1 MLSPKDRSLLLEA
14 LRPPTGYRLDVAV
27 CTTYSLDL
35 MALLVAPLAFT
46 FFDWEGENGEPTR
59 DPNALLEAIRRNVD
73 RIHLFCQAGQI
84 AIPGTYKPLFSYLEG
99 AVHEVRPSG
108 PGGVFHPKVWVLRY
122 VGAGAPA
129 QYRLLCASRNLTFDR
144 SWDTLLML
152 EGTAGRKHQRHNE
165 PLARFLQFLPQ
176 LAVRGLDGAVTDLI
190 RTLAEEIGRVEFERP
205 PHVDELRFW
214 ALGLPGDE
222 DRWPFPVQAERGLVI
237 SPFLGA
243 NTVARLNVSTEQTLV
258 SRVDTLSVLNAEQLA
273 GYEVLALSD
282 GADLDTEDH
291 NGEENVPDFETTL
304 SGLHAK
310 LFAFDVAG
318 QGRVWTGS
326 ANATGAAFRRN
337 VEFLVEMRGPSRHMG
352 VEAILRQP
360 QKGVNVLRDLLQPYI
375 PQEGDEADPRQQAVD
390 QALFALRQFVVD
402 QGFAVTVTSS
412 DEDRFDL
419 EVVPTCEVPA
429 PEGEFELEGWPL
441 TLRQETDARTLDSDT
456 GMSLHYPGLSFE
468 ALTTFFAFEGK
479 VTVEGRTGTCR
490 FVLNLPGTGYP
501 DNRRQRLLQFLLR
514 DRDQVMRYLLLLL
527 AEDGTLSVAD
537 LTGAASLGSGWDGTG
552 FHADI
557 PMLESLVRALER
569 NPEKLDQVA
578 RFVNELQGTEEGRA
592 LLPEDFDLIW
602 EPLWVAR
609 EALRQHAG

>member
-14 LRPPTGYRLDVAV
+14 LRPPTGYRLEVAV

-84 AIPGTYKPLFSYLEG
+84 AIPGAYKPLFSYLES
-99 AVHEVRPSG
+99 AVHEVRP
-108 PGGVFHPKVWVLRY
+108 PRLGGVFHPKVWVLRY
-122 VGAGAPA
+122 ASAGAPPH
-129 QYRLLCASRNLTFDR
+129 YRLLCASRNLTFDR

-152 EGTAGRKHQRHNE
+152 EGVAGRKLQRHNE
-165 PLARFLQFLPQ
+165 PLTKFLQALPQ
-176 LAVRGLDGAVTDLI
+176 LVVQGLDGTVTSAI
-190 RTLAEEIGRVEFERP
+190 RELAEEIGRVEFERP

-214 ALGLPGDE
+214 PLGLPGQE
-222 DRWPFPVQAERGLVI
+222 DRWPFPAQADRGLVI
-237 SPFLGA
+237 APFLGA
-243 NTVARLNVSTEQTLV
+243 NTLARLKVSAEQTLV
-258 SRVDTLSVLNAEQLA
+258 SRVDSLSMLNDQQLA
-273 GYEVLALSD
+273 GYEGLALSD
-282 GADLDTEDH
+282 GADLEAEDH
-291 NGEENVPDFETTL
+291 NGEENGTDFETTL

-326 ANATGAAFRRN
+326 ANATGAAFHHN
-337 VEFLVEMRGPSRHMG
+337 VEFLVEMRGPSRRMG
-352 VEAILRQP
+352 VEAILSP
-360 QKGVNVLRDLLQPYI
+360 SQKGLNVLRDLLQPYV
-375 PQEGDEADPRQQAVD
+375 PQEGDEADPRQQAID
-390 QALFALRQFVVD
+390 QTLFALRQYVVD
-402 QGFAVTVTSS
+402 QGFSVTVTPS

-419 EVVPTCEVPA
+419 EVAPTREAAVLKA
-429 PEGEFELEGWPL
+429 EFELQCWPL
-441 TLRQETDARTLDSDT
+441 TLRQEADARSLDP
-456 GMSLHYPGLSFE
+456 GNMSLHYPGLSFE
-468 ALTTFFAFEGK
+468 ALTTFFAFEGR
-479 VTVEGRTGTCR
+479 VTIEGRTGTCR

-501 DNRRQRLLQFLLR
+501 ENRRQRLLQFLLR

-537 LTGAASLGSGWDGTG
+537 LTGAGSQGNGWDGLG

-578 RFVNELQGTEEGRA
+578 RFVTELQSSDEGRA
-592 LLPEDFDLIW
+592 LLPEDFELIW
-602 EPLWVAR
+602 EPLWAAR
-609 EALRQHAG
+609 EALQKHAG